1 MQRWKRDSSV
11 DVESLIRERQK
22 LHKTLDAMDSFL
34 TALGIDISQLGDRG
48 TIQTSLISAIK
59 AVAAELK
66 HNITKATILDALRRS
81 HPHLHANPQSVSA
94 ALVKMTQGDTPF
106 LYIEKRGAGNQPTL
120 YTIEPTR
127 IVKLLPGQLKAL
139 FAPEKTRG
147 TGGWQ
152 SLFKRLQN
160 KADRETGEVILDR
173 DTVSAMRHY
182 YFHYGVGGW
191 QSHLKK
197 VFGMHIPELFRKSQT
212 TEFGPGELFH

>member
-1 MQRWKRDSSV
+1 
-11 DVESLIRERQK
+11 
-22 LHKTLDAMDSFL
+22 
-34 TALGIDISQLGDRG
+34 
-48 TIQTSLISAIK
+48 LISAIK

-66 HNITKATILDALRRS
+66 HNITKATILDALRQS

-94 ALVKMTQGDTPF
+94 ALVKLTQGHAPF
-106 LYIEKRGAGNQPTL
+106 LFIAKRGAGKQPTL

-127 IVKLLPGQLKAL
+127 IVKLLPTQLKAL
-139 FAPEKTRG
+139 FAPERTHG

-160 KADRETGEVILDR
+160 KADRETGEIILDR
-173 DTVSAMRHY
+173 DVLSAMRHY
-182 YFHYGVGGW
+182 YFNYGVGGW